1 MDLFSARKLCVK
13 ILSEE
18 KFFEDKISCGFFDFT
33 KIFESFSISE
43 FAKKKFVA
51 SPTPQLDVD
60 VFLEELLEC
69 DRTFILTHRDFII
82 SQELLEK
89 LIYWCCMRRTGF
101 PVAYITGKKEFFGRQ
116 FFVTP
121 SVLIP
126 KPDTELLVELA
137 LNFLKQKKN
146 AALCDMCT
154 GSGCIALSIFCEMD
168 ESGCSP
174 ADFFTD
180 FVMGDISAA
189 ALKVAGK
196 NICRLVP
203 ENKRNLIRLVQG
215 NLFENVPEKFDI
227 IVTNPPYIPHG
238 MAAALLDDG
247 RSEPLLALDGDIN
260 ETGNSSGTDDG
271 LDIIRR
277 LIKQASLHMLPGG
290 MLIMETGEYNAEDA
304 ADLFESA
311 GFRNV
316 HIEKDLAGQLRDVCG
331 IWPE

>member
-1 MDLFSARKLCVK
+1 MDLFSARKLCVR

-18 KFFEDKISCGFFDFT
+18 KFFEDESQIEFFDFT
-33 KIFESFSISE
+33 KILESFSTSE
-43 FAKKKFVA
+43 FAGKKFVP

-69 DRTFILTHRDFII
+69 NRTFILTHRDFII
-82 SQELLEK
+82 PRKLLEK
-89 LIYWCCMRRTGF
+89 LFYWSCLRRTGF

-146 AALCDMCT
+146 ATLCDMCT
-154 GSGCIALSIFCEMD
+154 GSGCVALSIFSEMK

-174 ADFFTD
+174 VDFFTD

-189 ALKVAGK
+189 ALEVAGK

-203 ENKRNLIRLVQG
+203 ENERHLIRMVQG
-215 NLFENVPEKFDI
+215 NLFENVQEKFDI
-227 IVTNPPYIPHG
+227 IVTNPPYIPHV

-260 ETGNSSGTDDG
+260 ENGNSSGTDDG

-277 LIKQASLHMLPGG
+277 LVKQAALHILPGG
-290 MLIMETGEYNAEDA
+290 TLIMETGEYNAEDA
-304 ADLFESA
+304 SRLFEAA
-311 GFRNV
+311 GFCNV